1 MKKTKSIKTYVD
13 NDRLCSLIKSNIDN
27 SYLLDVLYYHVRR
40 ALIKLDFNLQDYDGF
55 NISGKYL
62 GYDLGVDFDY
72 NYDNVIKS
80 LSLALSLRAII
91 LNKDYCELIY
101 NDKLLFYDIS
111 SNFISWDCHRIIME
125 CMGDEDF
132 SCTYDMIVNYKDSRD
147 ISDEQISLFR
157 KYTINPGYQHFESF
171 CKILAAR
178 PDYHGRTVIKNNA
191 YLCSDIEEYT
201 VPKHVEYIGNTAFAY
216 CENLKNI
223 NIEGKVVFGRF
234 PIIECENLKR
244 ITVPT
249 ELLLYYKETLPFYR
263 NIIRDYEYSELHE
276 VKEEPGLNINNESFL
291 INESEIEHVYVDVP
305 SADPYHEFEVEHG
318 DKDSEH
324 GDSLL
329 SKSDI
334 DKIQHVFDSK
344 ATSYKYFW
352 LLSILQIYK
361 DKKNETINLKD
372 ILVKMVSVAWNYV
385 FLKKSHFPAID
396 QLPNYLKTVQVK
408 VCLDRYSKE
417 HTIEEMVLEYYDTLK
432 LKPVLSP
439 LLKNVP
445 YRFLSPWISFTSNE
459 DVVAK
464 SNDKNARCLYS
475 LQDDHITIN
484 PIWSD
489 YLLENY
495 AKLIAFIETELRSF
509 LKCE

>member
-1 MKKTKSIKTYVD
+1 MKSTKTYVD
-13 NDRLCSLIKSNIDN
+13 NNRLCSLIKSNIDN

-111 SNFISWDCHRIIME
+111 SNFISWDCHRIIIE

-132 SCTYDMIVNYKDSRD
+132 SCTYDMIVTYKEFRN

-157 KYTINPGYQHFESF
+157 KYTINPGYQNFESF

-191 YLCSDIEEYT
+191 FLCSDIEEYT

-216 CENLKNI
+216 CENLKII
-223 NIEGKVVFGRF
+223 NFEGKVVFGRF
-234 PIIECENLKR
+234 PIIECKKLKQ
-244 ITVPT
+244 ITVPS
-249 ELLLYYKETLPFYR
+249 ELMLYYKETLPFYQ
-263 NIIRDYEYSELHE
+263 NIIRDCEYSELHE
-276 VKEEPGLNINNESFL
+276 VKEE
-291 INESEIEHVYVDVP
+291 
-305 SADPYHEFEVEHG
+305 ADPKRD
-318 DKDSEH
+318 DKIEPS
-324 GDSLL
+324 L
-329 SKSDI
+329 SKNDI
-334 DKIQHVFDSK
+334 DKIQHVFDRK

-352 LLSILQIYK
+352 LLSILQLHKETNQALISNKLILARMISNAWKYVLK
-361 DKKNETINLKD
+361 ENFTFPQADQIPKYIDEILARFMLDNSSDMKKVEGQ
-372 ILVKMVSVAWNYV
+372 ILYYYER
-385 FLKKSHFPAID
+385 SH
-396 QLPNYLKTVQVK
+396 
-408 VCLDRYSKE
+408 LDN
-417 HTIEEMVLEYYDTLK
+417 M
-432 LKPVLSP
+432 LSP

-445 YRFLSPWISFTSNE
+445 YRFLSPWIPFTSNE

-464 SNDKNARCLYS
+464 SNNKNARCLYS

-484 PIWSD
+484 PIWDD
-489 YLLENY
+489 YLKENY
-495 AKLIAFIETELRSF
+495 AELIAFIETELRKY
-509 LKCE
+509 LKCG